1 MNNNIFIVVPD
12 AIWFSYVP
20 RHWRVKKIRELF
32 SERNTKVSDK
42 DYSALSVGKM
52 GVVPQLDS
60 AAKTDNGDNRKLI
73 LKGDFAINSRSDRK
87 GSSGISE
94 FDGSAS
100 LIITVLKPNHE
111 INGRFSHYLLRS
123 HYFVEE
129 FYRNGHG
136 LVSDLWTTKWDEMR
150 NICIPVPPRE
160 EQDQIVHYLDWKVS
174 QINKLIHG
182 YQKQINLLGECK
194 KCIISKAVLRGIKP
208 TDFKLSENQWI
219 GKIPSSWKCLR
230 GKQLFQEIDNRS
242 TLGNEELLSVSHITG
257 ITPRSQKNVT
267 MFKSET
273 LVGYKICDIGD
284 IAANTMWMW
293 QGAIGVSQF
302 RGVISP
308 SYNTYRQKANYYLPK
323 YLDYLFRVPEII
335 QNYLV
340 LSTGIRKSRLRLY
353 PDKFFSIYFPV
364 PTLFEQ
370 QEILHYI
377 EYEISIYDK
386 QISNIQKQIDLL
398 REYRTR
404 MISDVVTGQIDVRGV
419 QIPDYVPEED
429 VPENEDDSEEEI
441 EEETE
446 NDGD

>member
-1 MNNNIFIVVPD
+1 
-12 AIWFSYVP
+12 
-20 RHWRVKKIRELF
+20 
-32 SERNTKVSDK
+32 
-42 DYSALSVGKM
+42 
-52 GVVPQLDS
+52 
-60 AAKTDNGDNRKLI
+60 
-73 LKGDFAINSRSDRK
+73 
-87 GSSGISE
+87 
-94 FDGSAS
+94 
-100 LIITVLKPNHE
+100 
-111 INGRFSHYLLRS
+111 
-123 HYFVEE
+123 
-129 FYRNGHG
+129 
-136 LVSDLWTTKWDEMR
+136 
-150 NICIPVPPRE
+150 
-160 EQDQIVHYLDWKVS
+160 
-174 QINKLIHG
+174 
-182 YQKQINLLGECK
+182 
-194 KCIISKAVLRGIKP
+194 
-208 TDFKLSENQWI
+208 
-219 GKIPSSWKCLR
+219 
-230 GKQLFQEIDNRS
+230 
-242 TLGNEELLSVSHITG
+242 
-257 ITPRSQKNVT
+257 